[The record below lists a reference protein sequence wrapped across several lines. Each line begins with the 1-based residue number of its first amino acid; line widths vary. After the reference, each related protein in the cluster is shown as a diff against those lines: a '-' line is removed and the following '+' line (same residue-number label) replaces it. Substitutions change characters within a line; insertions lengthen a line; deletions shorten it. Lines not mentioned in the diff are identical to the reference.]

1 MTNCLLFDC
10 DGTLVDSERISNQ
23 GLAIK
28 FADFGVN
35 LDVDDLVMRFR
46 GWKLANILEELEQ
59 DHDIKLPAPFRSF
72 L

>member
-23 GLAIK
+23 GLAMK
-28 FADFGVN
+28 FAEFGVN

-46 GWKLANILEELEQ
+46 G
-59 DHDIKLPAPFRSF
+59 
-72 L
+72 